1 MLHTSF
7 LLRRP
12 DATGDADGGAGG
24 STAAVPEAEVRQE
37 TKSEPRP
44 EPQPRTDSAP
54 QVRQDPGKAMFTPEQ
69 QAQIDELVA
78 ERVKRAEKN
87 ARQTALKEAEAE
99 RRKGEMDELER
110 VRAEKEEA
118 DQRAIDALA
127 ERDRVLVNAEARVA
141 VLAAGVPA
149 ERLPKALRLLDLDG
163 VEVADGR
170 IDAAAVRKAVET
182 LKAEIPE
189 LFALPGPPRSG
200 GDFSAPGEGKRS
212 FTAAEVRAM
221 SASEYADMRDEIMAA
236 MREGRYNE

>member
-1 MLHTSF
+1 MLHSSF
-7 LLRRP
+7 LPRRP
-12 DATGDADGGAGG
+12 DATGIADGGAG
-24 STAAVPEAEVRQE
+24 AAETPAHEPEVKQEPKPESEPALEVRQ
-37 TKSEPRP
+37 
-44 EPQPRTDSAP
+44 DA
-54 QVRQDPGKAMFTPEQ
+54 GKATFTPEQ

-87 ARQTALKEAEAE
+87 ARQTALKEAEEE
-99 RRKGEMDELER
+99 RRKAEMDELER

-118 DQRAIDALA
+118 DQRAAAALA

-163 VEVADGR
+163 VEVENGR

-182 LKAEIPE
+182 LKGEIPE
-189 LFALPGPPRSG
+189 LFVVPGPPRSG

-212 FTAAEVRAM
+212 FSAAEVRAM
-221 SASEYADMRDEIMAA
+221 SAPEYASHRDEIMAA
-236 MREGRYNE
+236 MREGRYSE

>member
-24 STAAVPEAEVRQE
+24 GAAAAPESEVKQE
-37 TKSEPRP
+37 TKPEPPLEPRT
-44 EPQPRTDSAP
+44 EPTS
-54 QVRQDPGKAMFTPEQ
+54 QVRQDSGKAVFTPEQ
-69 QAQIDELVA
+69 QSQIDELVA

-87 ARQTALKEAEAE
+87 ARQAALKEAEDE
-99 RRKGEMDELER
+99 RRKTEMDEIER

-118 DQRAIDALA
+118 DQRAADALA

-163 VEVADGR
+163 VEIEDGR
-170 IDAAAVRKAVET
+170 IDAAAVRRAVET
-182 LKAEIPE
+182 LKGEIPE
-189 LFALPGPPRSG
+189 LFAVPGPPRSG

-236 MREGRYNE
+236 MREGRYTE